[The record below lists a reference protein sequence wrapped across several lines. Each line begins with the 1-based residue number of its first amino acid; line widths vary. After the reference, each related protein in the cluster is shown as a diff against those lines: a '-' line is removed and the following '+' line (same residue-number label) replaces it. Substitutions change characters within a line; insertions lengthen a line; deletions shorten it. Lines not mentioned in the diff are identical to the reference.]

1 MGEYTELN
9 DVAVDIMGIKKD
21 VRSLERRMDNQ
32 DDFNGK
38 MQDLV
43 TSVKL
48 LAENMKNMLD
58 EQKAQKEQLEK
69 QDAKIQGIMMKP
81 ARSWNTMQRTIFV
94 AVTSAFIT
102 AFVTLLVQHLF

>member
-21 VRSLERRMDNQ
+21 VRSLEKRMDNQ

-69 QDAKIQGIMMKP
+69 QDAKIQEIMMKP

-94 AVTSAFIT
+94 ALTSAIIT

>member
-21 VRSLERRMDNQ
+21 VRSLEKRMDNQ

-94 AVTSAFIT
+94 ALTSAIIT
-102 AFVTLLVQHLF
+102 AVVTLLVQHLF

>member
-9 DVAVDIMGIKKD
+9 DVADDIMGIKKD
-21 VRSLERRMDNQ
+21 VRSLEKRMDNQ
-32 DDFNGK
+32 DNFNGK

-58 EQKAQKEQLEK
+58 EQ
-69 QDAKIQGIMMKP
+69 
-81 ARSWNTMQRTIFV
+81 
-94 AVTSAFIT
+94 
-102 AFVTLLVQHLF
+102 

>member
-21 VRSLERRMDNQ
+21 VRSLEKRMDNQ

>member
-21 VRSLERRMDNQ
+21 VLSLEKRMDNQ

-58 EQKAQKEQLEK
+58 EQKAQKEHLEK
-69 QDAKIQGIMMKP
+69 QDATIQAIMMKP
-81 ARSWNTMQRTIFV
+81 PRSWNTMQRTIFV
-94 AVTSAFIT
+94 ALTSAIIT
-102 AFVTLLVQHLF
+102 AVVTLLVQHLF

>member
-1 MGEYTELN
+1 MREYTELN

-21 VRSLERRMDNQ
+21 VCSLEKRMDNQ

-69 QDAKIQGIMMKP
+69 QDAKIQAIMMKP

-94 AVTSAFIT
+94 ALTSAIIT
-102 AFVTLLVQHLF
+102 AVVTLLVQHLF